1 MGPLVILVIGL
12 HAALLAIPVRSA
24 RSDHAPGVGAQ
35 MHVRLLAAPLA
46 QAAPVNAGAVDPAS
60 IAAAAPALQPPPRE
74 TSPPLAQE
82 LPTSTETTTRA
93 TAADVSPPAPAIGLV
108 LPGGDRDADYFPR
121 AMLSL
126 APTPVD
132 PVVIDYPVI
141 AKDSG
146 HYTSE
151 LTLFI
156 DETGRVARVRV
167 DGPALPAA
175 LEEAARAAFVNA
187 GFRPGQVQGRA
198 VKSQIRV
205 EVVFD
210 NRPPSAALTQ
220 TPAPDRQRV
229 SR

>member
-24 RSDHAPGVGAQ
+24 RSDHAPAAGGQ

-46 QAAPVNAGAVDPAS
+46 QPAPAIAGAVDPAS
-60 IAAAAPALQPPPRE
+60 TVAPDPVLQPPMPA
-74 TSPPLAQE
+74 SPPLAQA
-82 LPTSTETTTRA
+82 LPASTEAKTRA
-93 TAADVSPPAPAIGLV
+93 AAADLSPPAPAIGLV
-108 LPGGDRDADYFPR
+108 LPGGDRDGDYFPR

-132 PVVIDYPVI
+132 PVLINYPVFI
-141 AKDSG
+141 QDSG

-156 DETGRVARVRV
+156 DETGRVSRIRL

-187 GFRPGQVQGRA
+187 RFRPGQAQGQA

-210 NRPPSAALTQ
+210 NRPP
-220 TPAPDRQRV
+220 QRP
-229 SR
+229 